1 MKNVRIGYAC
11 ISLLRQDLKVNRE
24 IKMITIGKFKD
35 NKEMV
40 KHLRD
45 LSRANVIDMFEI
57 IKENVK
63 NGIRFYRMTS
73 CLFPHMT
80 NNIDCKSSYFGCDM
94 KFVADVVKDIR
105 KFALDNGVRLTFHSQ
120 PYFHLESE
128 NKQTLRQ
135 TLRELK
141 MYNNFLDML
150 GLPDMCI
157 IVHVG
162 RDYERFIEI
171 YNKLKSYGAKKEN
184 VVRYLVVENTENNND
199 AETLLGAC
207 EKNGIPYCFDF
218 FHNQVHI
225 NKVIDVDEKF
235 IMRCVRTFDKSNGGG
250 NKMTPKFHMSEQ
262 DKSKRRGAHA
272 EFVSKLPDALIKFID
287 SHPEIALDVMLEA
300 KAKDI
305 AVLKLLENMKL

>member
-11 ISLLRQDLKVNRE
+11 ISMIRQDLKVNRE
-24 IKMITIGKFKD
+24 IKMVTINKFKNAKD
-35 NKEMV
+35 MV

-45 LSRANVIDMFEI
+45 LSRQNVIDMFEI

-80 NNIDCKSSYFGCDM
+80 NTIDCKSSYFAGDM
-94 KFVADVVKDIR
+94 KFVADIVADIR
-105 KFALDNGVRLTFHSQ
+105 KFALAEGVRLTFHSQ

-128 NKQTLRQ
+128 NKNTLKQ

-141 MYNNFLDML
+141 MYNTFLDML

-162 RDYERFIEI
+162 RNYERFIEV
-171 YNKLKSYGAKKEN
+171 YNKLKQFGAKKEN
-184 VVRYLVVENTENNND
+184 VVRYVVVENTENNND
-199 AETLLGAC
+199 AETLLNIC
-207 EKNGIPYCFDF
+207 EKHGIPYCFDF
-218 FHNQVHI
+218 FHNQAHI
-225 NKVIDVDEKF
+225 SKIIDIDEKF
-235 IMRCVRTFDKSNGGG
+235 IMRCVNTFAGR
-250 NKMTPKFHMSEQ
+250 MVPKFHVSEQ

-272 EFVSKLPDALIKFID
+272 EYVSKLPDSLMKFIG
-287 SHPEIALDVMLEA
+287 SHPEMHLDIMLEA

-305 AVLKLLENMKL
+305 AVLKLLENMKN

>member
-1 MKNVRIGYAC
+1 MYRKNVRIGYAC

-24 IKMITIGKFKD
+24 IKMATINKFKD

-45 LSRANVIDMFEI
+45 LSRQNVIDMFEI

-80 NNIDCKSSYFGCDM
+80 NNINCKSSYFGCDM
-94 KFVADVVKDIR
+94 KFVADVVAEIR
-105 KFALDNGVRLTFHSQ
+105 KFAIAEGVRLTFHSQ

-128 NKQTLRQ
+128 NKTTLKQ

-150 GLPDMCI
+150 NLPDMCI

-162 RDYERFIEI
+162 RDYERFIEV
-171 YNKLKSYGAKKEN
+171 YNRLKSYGVKKEN
-184 VVRYLVVENTENNND
+184 YVKYLVVENTENNND
-199 AETLLGAC
+199 AETLLSVC
-207 EKNGIPYCFDF
+207 EKHNIPYCFDF

-225 NKVIDVDEKF
+225 SKVIDIDEKF
-235 IMRCVRTFDKSNGGG
+235 IMRCINSFGG
-250 NKMTPKFHMSEQ
+250 KMTPKFHVSEQ
-262 DKSKRRGAHA
+262 DKSKRRGAHG
-272 EFVSKLPDALIKFID
+272 EYVSKLPDALVKFID
-287 SHPEIALDVMLEA
+287 LHPKITLDIMLEA

-305 AVLKLLENMKL
+305 AVLKLLQNMKK